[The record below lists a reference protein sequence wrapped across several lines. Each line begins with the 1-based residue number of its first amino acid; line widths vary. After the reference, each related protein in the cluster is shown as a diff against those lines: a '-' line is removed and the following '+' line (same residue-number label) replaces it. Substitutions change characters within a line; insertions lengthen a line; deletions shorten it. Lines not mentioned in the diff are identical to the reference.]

1 MSELTREQNLL
12 NTLMYDNNLTEKE
25 YEEIRLHFIDKI
37 FSYKDSSVFDFLVAW
52 NSNYKEFV
60 YYKSNMMDR
69 PAITE
74 NLIHISE
81 VIDRLDYKHK
91 S

>member
-37 FSYKDSSVFDFLVAW
+37 FSYNDSSVFDTLFDW
-52 NSNYKEFV
+52 NINYKKFV
-60 YYKSNMMDR
+60 HYKLRLINI
-69 PAITE
+69 PEITR

-81 VIDRLDYKHK
+81 VIDKLDYKHK

>member
-12 NTLMYDNNLTEKE
+12 NTLMYDNSLTEKD

-37 FSYKDSSVFDFLVAW
+37 FSYKDSSVFDTLVDW
-52 NSNYKEFV
+52 NINYKEFV
-60 YYKSNMMDR
+60 RLRINLMDK
-69 PAITE
+69 PTITD
-74 NLIHISE
+74 NLVYILE

-91 S
+91 I